1 MSTQS
6 IDQPKPEASH
16 QLVDEVVWLLDK
28 LWRDVSMI
36 EDVFTDYAFP
46 QTVMCRGR
54 TLKLDDMLE
63 IFKAMRDQTRTL
75 QRYGSCL

>member
-46 QTVMCRGR
+46 DTVMPRGR
-54 TLKLDDMLE
+54 KLKLDDMLE
-63 IFKAMRDQTRTL
+63 IFKTMRDQTRTL
-75 QRYGSCL
+75 QRYASCL